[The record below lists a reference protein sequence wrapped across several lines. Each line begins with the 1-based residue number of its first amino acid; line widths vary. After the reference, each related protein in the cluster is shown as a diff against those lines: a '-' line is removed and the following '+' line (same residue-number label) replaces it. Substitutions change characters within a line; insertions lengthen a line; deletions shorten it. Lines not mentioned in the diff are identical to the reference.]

1 MVTVNVVSNIS
12 ICMENIGN
20 KKKSKKTI
28 QKFAH
33 LVDVLR
39 ESPKIAKINSARIN
53 SAKINYFMV

>member
-1 MVTVNVVSNIS
+1 MVTVNVVSNTS

-28 QKFAH
+28 QIFAH

-39 ESPKIAKINSARIN
+39 ESPTDRRRRGLIELLAAAK
-53 SAKINYFMV
+53 K